1 MNCREQ
7 LKQILSQTTEHGKG
21 SPPEVLIEA
30 IISISK
36 LSVSDCDSCDCFSPY
51 QIPQNEISLRRS
63 MIMFLTKELESLKQ
77 DEDDDALANHYLEAL
92 KWLIRLGRVITT
104 REIDTPPKKYVGKQ
118 N

>member
-1 MNCREQ
+1 
-7 LKQILSQTTEHGKG
+7 
-21 SPPEVLIEA
+21 
-30 IISISK
+30 
-36 LSVSDCDSCDCFSPY
+36 
-51 QIPQNEISLRRS
+51 

-77 DEDDDALANHYLEAL
+77 DEDDDDDDALANHYLEAL